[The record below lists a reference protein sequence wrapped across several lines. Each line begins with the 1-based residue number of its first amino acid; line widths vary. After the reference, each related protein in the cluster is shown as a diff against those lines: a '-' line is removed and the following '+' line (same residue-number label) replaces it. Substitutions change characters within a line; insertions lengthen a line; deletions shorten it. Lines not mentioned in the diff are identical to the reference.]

1 MTERRWLRRS
11 IEIFIV
17 LFLLWGLTILV
28 LDAASAGEHKYLL
41 GLKSELRADYA
52 LGEVGSLGAF
62 RISIVNDIFRDRGYS
77 AEEAEH
83 QAEVYR
89 VALSSPV
96 PTATARN
103 LTGDPP
109 LTATSTITST
119 PTETPTNTV
128 PPTATR
134 TKTQKPTKV
143 ATAAVKKPT
152 NTKTPK
158 KKASKTPTPL
168 PTPPTG
174 YAVSVT
180 RKKGVDDA
188 SDSLDKPDNDHADVG
203 TESGAKLILD
213 FGGWTEATAG
223 KKLAVY
229 ENYVDKSGCK
239 GGILQDQVVVSIG
252 TDVNF
257 DTVIEW
263 TVVYIFG
270 DGPSEK
276 PNTCILKKDLYDKS
290 AYLINVSGKVSSPFR
305 WVRFQ
310 NYPVGEKKDSGE
322 QVQVDAVKIVN

>member
-1 MTERRWLRRS
+1 MSGRRWLRRS
-11 IEIFIV
+11 FEIFLI

-28 LDAASAGEHKYLL
+28 LDAASADENLYPLRL
-41 GLKSELRADYA
+41 RSELQADYS
-52 LGEVGSLGAF
+52 LGEVGSFGAF
-62 RISIVNDIFRDRGYS
+62 RISIVNDILRDQGYS
-77 AEEAEH
+77 AEEAERRSE
-83 QAEVYR
+83 AYR
-89 VALSSPV
+89 IAMNSPV

-103 LTGDPP
+103 LKGDPP
-109 LTATSTITST
+109 QTATPTITST
-119 PTETPTNTV
+119 PTETPTRTV

-143 ATAAVKKPT
+143 ATAIVKKPT

-188 SDSLDKPDNDHADVG
+188 SDSLGPKDGDYAEVG
-203 TESGAKLILD
+203 TEPGAKLILD
-213 FGGWTEATAG
+213 FGGWVEATKG
-223 KKLAVY
+223 KKIAVY
-229 ENYVDKSGCK
+229 EKYVGSCD
-239 GGILQDQVVVSIG
+239 GILMDQVVISIG
-252 TDVNF
+252 TDKNF

-263 TVVYIFG
+263 TVVYVFG

-276 PNTCILKKDLYDKS
+276 PNTCIKSKDLYDGT
-290 AYLINVSGKVSSPFR
+290 AYLINVGGKVSSPFR
-305 WVRFQ
+305 WVRIQ

-322 QVQVDAVKIVN
+322 QVQVDAVKILN